1 MSCKAISGREACRN
15 NPDPDCLAAHAVG
28 PLPPGPYSFASDKER
43 RVSWEP
49 KTNRIVA
56 GIYLTKLWN
65 REKFTPAQAAAIL
78 ARDNI
83 AIHIFQDIQLTN
95 EIWCRSDVTPNLW
108 GMSSKGE
115 GAHVIA

>member
-83 AIHIFQDIQLTN
+83 AIHFRIF
-95 EIWCRSDVTPNLW
+95 S
-108 GMSSKGE
+108 
-115 GAHVIA
+115 

>member
-1 MSCKAISGREACRN
+1 MR
-15 NPDPDCLAAHAVG
+15 AAWPVPWVG
-28 PLPPGPYSFASDKER
+28 KTRGGSAGASHPRANLPR
-43 RVSWEP
+43 RRS
-49 KTNRIVA
+49 NRIVA

-95 EIWCRSDVTPNLW
+95 EIWCRSDVTPNLSRA
-108 GMSSKGE
+108 ME
-115 GAHVIA
+115 NCPPGASRNCPLLG